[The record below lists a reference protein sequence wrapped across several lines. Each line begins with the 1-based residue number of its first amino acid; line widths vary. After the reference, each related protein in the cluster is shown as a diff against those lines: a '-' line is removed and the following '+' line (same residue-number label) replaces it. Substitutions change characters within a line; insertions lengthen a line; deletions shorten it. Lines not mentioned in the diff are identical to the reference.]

1 MKSYTNLTPSEKI
14 IELDTFIES
23 SKKTVDVFK
32 QKLLSG
38 YGTPE
43 DAKLLREW
51 ENHLWSQ
58 QLTRTELIQENKEW
72 EMIKKVFK
80 YSDSRNLFIE
90 VGILNA
96 KDEVLFHS
104 PHPRYGLKN
113 ITFYLPDFFIKNEEG
128 EYKEITSKTSRREI
142 TTDIEDLKYSLGY
155 IDQNDSVVFYDQYL

>member
-1 MKSYTNLTPSEKI
+1 MKSYSEKL

-58 QLTRTELIQENKEW
+58 QLTRTELVQETKK
-72 EMIKKVFK
+72 MTKKVFK
-80 YSDSRNLFIE
+80 SRDGSSLWLVE

-96 KDEVLFHS
+96 NNEIIFHKPLRDRMTHISLYDICFYTKGESGECQWLSEV
-104 PHPRYGLKN
+104 KE
-113 ITFYLPDFFIKNEEG
+113 TK
-128 EYKEITSKTSRREI
+128 KEIT
-142 TTDIEDLKYSLGY
+142 TTVDGLNCSLGY
-155 IDQNDSVVFYDQYL
+155 IDHTDNIVFYDQYL